1 MNQELNRD
9 ERRNAVKLVL
19 GKTATKLGDTLTNP
33 KTVLTW
39 LLTTI
44 GAPGAAISMLV
55 PIRESGSMLPQLFIS
70 GWVQRFRVRKWVFV
84 GGAVAQALAIAAMGL
99 AAMTLNPTAVGVA
112 VILALAGFATAR
124 AFCSISSK
132 DVLGRAIPKGF
143 RGRVNGLSKTAS
155 GLLSAAAAVGLLLYK
170 GEGDARFFAWL
181 LIGASGLWLL
191 GGLSHALVR
200 EPLPEKP
207 GANQETSRSG
217 GGLRARI
224 GLVVRDRRFR
234 SFILARGFLLGTAL
248 ASPLLVVLGQRNDGE
263 LDALVGFII
272 AGGVATSSSS
282 FFWGRLADR
291 AGHLAM
297 AAGGMLATAA
307 GLAAIAV
314 QWHGGLAETA
324 WVWPLLFLIFNLGYT
339 GVRMGRKTWVVDAA
353 EGNRRTDYVSASNTL
368 IAGLILVVGGLSA
381 PLQQISVL
389 ASLGFYVGLSAIGAV
404 LALGLKL
411 DTADGNRETE
421 T

>member
-1 MNQELNRD
+1 MTKGLNRD

-70 GWVQRFRVRKWVFV
+70 GWVQRFRVRKWVFA
-84 GGAVAQALAIAAMGL
+84 GGAAAQALAIAAMGL
-99 AAMTLNPTAVGVA
+99 AAMTLNPTSVGVA
-112 VILALAGFATAR
+112 VILALAGFAIAR
-124 AFCSISSK
+124 AFCSVSSK

-155 GLLSAAAAVGLLLYK
+155 GLLSATAAVGLLLYR

-181 LIGASGLWLL
+181 LIGASGLWLI
-191 GGLSHALVR
+191 GGLSHAWVR
-200 EPLPEKP
+200 EPVPERP
-207 GANQETSRSG
+207 TADQEKSG
-217 GGLRARI
+217 SNGLRARI
-224 GLVVRDRRFR
+224 GLVARDRLFR
-234 SFILARGFLLGTAL
+234 RFILARGFLLGTAL
-248 ASPLLVVLGQRNDGE
+248 AAPLLVVLGQQNDGQ

-307 GLAAIAV
+307 GSVAIAV
-314 QWHGGLAETA
+314 QWHGGIAETA
-324 WVWPLLFLIFNLGYT
+324 WVWPLLFLVFNLGYT

-353 EGNRRTDYVSASNTL
+353 EGDRRTDYVAASNTL
-368 IAGLILVVGGLSA
+368 IAVLILIVGGISA